1 MCVDVMEGRDLC
13 VDGLRLV
20 AAEEAEGAVETASEG
35 EVDGPRGAAG
45 VPLADL
51 VALIAR
57 LFQNIRNGAHANM
70 NA

>member
-1 MCVDVMEGRDLC
+1 MSTKMTKRGRQNWAGTSGI
-13 VDGLRLV
+13 GLT
-20 AAEEAEGAVETASEG
+20 AEGAVETASEG